1 MYPRDGSGGR
11 GSGVSDSWPQPHSGS
26 DPAQGQRSVLC
37 SVMIKSQSSHVLCFV
52 IKSFLATSNF
62 EWMSEELWVT
72 VNTDIW
78 GIEALTKTF
87 YIVSLLVQEPL
98 NVQSIIRWIIKNI
111 SDDNY
116 WWNSV
121 KYFRVILHHTTIAQ
135 WSDRVLKVYVRS
147 CAALQIFSTNFANI
161 SKFLSSQS
169 RSVTGRSFQFPLI
182 SLPDGSGRE

>member
-98 NVQSIIRWIIKNI
+98 NVQSIIKMV
-111 SDDNY
+111 Y
-116 WWNSV
+116 E
-121 KYFRVILHHTTIAQ
+121 KYFWWQLLMEFCEIFPCHSTTIAQ